1 MVFLPPEQS
10 TILAVDDNPANLGL
24 LSDFLYGAGFEV
36 LTARS
41 GEIAIARAQRTLPD
55 LILLDVMMPEMD
67 GFEVCKKLKEDPTT
81 AAIPVIFMTALAD
94 VSNKSKGFELGAVDY
109 ITKPF
114 HQEEVLVR
122 IQLHLRLYHL
132 TRQVKSQNEVLE
144 QRVQER
150 TQALESALKALRAT
164 QVQLIQGEK
173 MSSLGKL
180 VSGIAHEINNPV
192 NFIYGNLIHIQDYV
206 DHLLS
211 GLSLYQTVAPP
222 LTASQVQQLEDLDL
236 EFIQEDLPKLVQSMQ
251 VGADRI
257 RQIVLG
263 LRNFARTDESQI
275 KDVNLNDGLDSTLM
289 LLQSRL
295 KSSSKRPEIS
305 VIKQY
310 GELLLFGVYPGP
322 LNQVWMNLL
331 GNAIDALEDWSEAQP
346 GAALTIEIQTR
357 MTSTGVEVAI
367 ADNGPGIPPAVQAQ
381 MFDPFFTTKPV
392 ERGTGLGLS
401 ISQQIVSDLHRGT
414 LTYQG
419 VMPHG
424 SRFTIHL
431 PKLEEMAGD

>member
-1 MVFLPPEQS
+1 MVFSPPSQS

-24 LSDFLYGAGFEV
+24 LSDLLYGAGFEV

-41 GEIAIARAQRTLPD
+41 GAIAIARAQRTLPD

-67 GFEVCKKLKEDPTT
+67 GFEVCRQLKESPIT

-122 IQLHLRLYHL
+122 IHLHLRLYHL
-132 TRQVKSQNEVLE
+132 SRQVQSQNEALE

-150 TQALESALKALRAT
+150 TQDLENALKAVRSA

-180 VSGIAHEINNPV
+180 VTGIAHEINNPV
-192 NFIYGNLIHIQDYV
+192 NFIYGNLVHIEEYV
-206 DHLLS
+206 DHLLEA
-211 GLSLYQTVAPP
+211 LKLYQTVSGP
-222 LTASQVQQLEDLDL
+222 LNANQIDQLEDLDID
-236 EFIQEDLPKLVQSMQ
+236 FIQEDLPKLVNSMQ

-263 LRNFARTDESQI
+263 LRNFARTDESQRKAI
-275 KDVNLNDGLDSTLM
+275 NLNDGLDSTLM

-295 KSSSKRPEIS
+295 KAGPKRREIS

-310 GELLLFGVYPGP
+310 GDLPLFCAYPGP

-331 GNAIDALEDWSEAQP
+331 SNAIDALEDWAEVQTDNVP
-346 GAALTIEIQTR
+346 LTLEIETQ
-357 MTSTGVEVAI
+357 MTSTGVEVSI
-367 ADNGPGIPPAVQAQ
+367 SDNGPGIPEPIQAQ
-381 MFDPFFTTKPV
+381 VFDPFFTTKAV
-392 ERGTGLGLS
+392 NRGTGLGLS
-401 ISQQIVSDLHRGT
+401 ISQQIVVDLHRGT
-414 LTYQG
+414 LAYEARQ
-419 VMPHG
+419 PHG
-424 SRFTIHL
+424 SRFVIGL
-431 PKLEEMAGD
+431 PRGEEEG

>member
-1 MVFLPPEQS
+1 MVFSPPEQS

-41 GEIAIARAQRTLPD
+41 GAIAIARAQRTLPD

-67 GFEVCKKLKEDPTT
+67 GFEVCKQLKEDPTT
-81 AAIPVIFMTALAD
+81 APIPVIFMTALAD

-132 TRQVKSQNEVLE
+132 TRQVQSQNEVLE

-150 TQALESALKALRAT
+150 TQALESALKTLRAT

-192 NFIYGNLIHIQDYV
+192 NFIYGNLIHIQEYV

-222 LTASQVQQLEDLDL
+222 LTPSQVQQLEDLDL
-236 EFIQEDLPKLVQSMQ
+236 DFIQEDLPKLVQSMQ

-275 KDVNLNDGLDSTLM
+275 KEVNLNDGLESTLM

-305 VIKQY
+305 VIKRY

-331 GNAIDALEDWSEAQP
+331 GNAIDALEDWSVMEPEAP
-346 GAALTIEIQTR
+346 LTIEIQTR
-357 MTSTGVEVAI
+357 MTPTGVEVSI
-367 ADNGPGIPPAVQAQ
+367 MDNGPGIAPAVQAQ
-381 MFDPFFTTKPV
+381 MFDPFFTTKSV

-401 ISQQIVSDLHRGT
+401 ISQQIVADLHRGT
-414 LTYQG
+414 LTYEG
-419 VMPHG
+419 VSPHG

-431 PKLEEMAGD
+431 PRLEAAGG